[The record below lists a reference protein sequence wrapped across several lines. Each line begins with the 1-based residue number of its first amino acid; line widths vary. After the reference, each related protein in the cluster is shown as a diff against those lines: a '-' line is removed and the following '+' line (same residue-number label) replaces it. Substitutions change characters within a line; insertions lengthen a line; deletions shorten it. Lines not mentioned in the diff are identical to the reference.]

1 MKTIEQPTVTI
12 EPVRQGDE
20 ELIQEIF
27 DAMSP
32 EARFHRFLQ
41 AMPVLSSG
49 MRRLLADVDG
59 VKHRAWVAMADDR
72 PVGIVRIIVDQ
83 DGDMEL
89 SVAVIDAMHRR
100 GIGRRLVATALQ
112 AAAESGH
119 PTVTVLVHPVNR
131 ASVAMFRSLGTSF
144 RNDYGLLVGRVPTSR
159 MAAAA

>member
-1 MKTIEQPTVTI
+1 MKTMEQQVVTI

-20 ELIQEIF
+20 VLIQEIF

-32 EARFHRFLQ
+32 EARYHRFLQ
-41 AMPVLSSG
+41 AMPVLSPA

-59 VKHRAWVAMADDR
+59 DRHQAWVAKVDYR

-100 GIGRRLVATALQ
+100 GIGRRLVHTALE
-112 AAAESGH
+112 AAAGAGRQ
-119 PTVTVLVHPVNR
+119 TVAVLVHPVNR
-131 ASVAMFRSLGTSF
+131 ASVAMFRSIGTSF
-144 RNDYGLLVGRVPTSR
+144 RYEYGLLVGRVPTSS
-159 MAAAA
+159 MAVAA